1 MVYTMIMVSKFS
13 ISEGE
18 KKNTS
23 GAAGLGGR
31 LSEMKFRIQNIF

>member
-18 KKNTS
+18 KKTLL
-23 GAAGLGGR
+23 GLLGWAGDC
-31 LSEMKFRIQNIF
+31 